1 MFAKREVQFT
11 PERSAARLR
20 VLQQFCASSPSA
32 HPFVYFVAGPD
43 GAALGDEDPS
53 SQAVARYLFRGDYG
67 RTLRN
72 PVIADQQL
80 EDTFVCLGADS
91 VEVYRPAGGFVPGA
105 ARNMACWPN
114 CQQLQPPSSMGGDT
128 FQCEEFKIRSFL
140 STLKGRH
147 ALGFPAEAEQIERWP
162 LVQAHALEEMGM
174 GGF

>member
-1 MFAKREVQFT
+1 MFGPNVSPVHARAFGD
-11 PERSAARLR
+11 RLR
-20 VLQQFCASSPSA
+20 VLQQFCCASSPSA
-32 HPFVYFVAGPD
+32 HPFVYFVRPRRRRARRR
-43 GAALGDEDPS
+43 DP
-53 SQAVARYLFRGDYG
+53 ARKPSPVLFRGDYG

-162 LVQAHALEEMGM
+162 LVKPRARRMGM